1 MKKLLILAVLIA
13 ACGGSNDGEEAKQ
26 LEYIPGETPTA
37 GVYLRLVTL
46 DDQSLTLEVVGKEI
60 TGLYGLAF
68 RLYYDPD
75 VLDFTEMTPAAAWPA
90 NSTSIARKHPTG
102 ILTAAIT
109 NRGPAAGLDFPDQ
122 VLATL
127 RFKLLNQG
135 DSCVNFIDLRCALVD
150 TTGTEIPDQT
160 WTGGRLELR

>member
-1 MKKLLILAVLIA
+1 MKKLIFLTVLIA
-13 ACGGSNDGEEAKQ
+13 ACGGSEEIEEAKQ
-26 LEYIPGETPTA
+26 LEYVPGETPTA

-46 DDQSLTLEVVGKEI
+46 DEQSLTLEVVGNGI

-75 VLDFTEMTPAAAWPA
+75 VLDFAEMTPASAWPA
-90 NSTSIARKHPTG
+90 NAISIARKHPAG
-102 ILTAAIT
+102 VLAAAIT
-109 NRGPAAGLDFPDQ
+109 NRGPAAGLDFSDQ

-127 RFKLLNQG
+127 RFTLLNKD
-135 DSCVNFIDLRCALVD
+135 DSCINFIDIRCALVD
-150 TTGTEIPDQT
+150 TAGAEIPGRT